1 MADQTQRQYFER
13 RKAAMIQERHSF
25 ISHWKELSQFV
36 QPRRGRFLV
45 DDVNKGDRR
54 YQSII
59 NSKATQAHRIARSG
73 LLAGFM
79 SPARPWFQLATPDPD
94 LMDYQPV
101 KEWLYKTELVL
112 REIFNQSNFYQMV
125 PVLLGELILFATG
138 CMTHV
143 DDFDNVA
150 RFYTHT
156 AGSYMIAQDEKYQVN
171 TLCRE
176 FKWTCEQI
184 VRAFG
189 LAKVSPAIRQSY
201 DNGNYD
207 SWWPLV
213 HFIEPNNGQMD
224 SPLSKRKP
232 FRSVYYE
239 PGGTNSEDQLLSEM
253 GFNEFPAYCP
263 RWDVTGEDIYGT
275 DCPGMTALGDI
286 KGLQIEEKR
295 KAQAIDKLVNPPL
308 KGPATLRNSPI
319 SSLPGGVTLYD
330 GDGSKEGLAPIYQ
343 VAPQIGEL
351 RGDIQAVEQRIDTA
365 FYVDMFMA
373 ITNMAGI
380 QPKNEL
386 ELNQRNQERLL
397 QLGPVLERLH
407 TEFADRLI
415 DRTFNQA
422 VRANILPPAPKEIAG
437 QELKVNYISSLAM
450 AQRAVATGGIEHL
463 SAFVGSLSAAGFP
476 QVADKFDADQAV
488 DEMANA
494 IGTPP
499 SLVKSDEEVD
509 QARQQRAQQQQAMQA
524 MQAAQAG
531 AGAAKDLSQAK
542 VGGEPSVLTN
552 ILGASGGAPLPPAGG
567 GSQ

>member
-1 MADQTQRQYFER
+1 MADQTLRQYFER
-13 RKAAMIQERHSF
+13 RKSAMIQERSSF
-25 ISHWKELSQFV
+25 ISHWKELSQFI

-45 DDVNKGDRR
+45 DDVNKGDKR
-54 YQSII
+54 YSAII

-79 SPARPWFQLATPDPD
+79 SPARPWFQLTTPDPD
-94 LMDYQPV
+94 LMDYAPV
-101 KEWLYKTELVL
+101 KEWLYRVELIL

-125 PVLLGELILFATG
+125 PVMLGELLLFATG

-143 DDFDNVA
+143 DDFNTVA

-156 AGSYMIAQDEKYQVN
+156 AGSYLIAQDDKFQVN
-171 TLCRE
+171 TLVRE
-176 FKWTCEQI
+176 FKWTTAQCMQ
-184 VRAFG
+184 AFG
-189 LAKVSPAIRQSY
+189 QKCSQQIKNAY
-201 DNGNYD
+201 DKGNYD
-207 SWWPLV
+207 AWWPLV
-213 HFIEPNNGQMD
+213 HFVEQNPEATGGL
-224 SPLSKRKP
+224 LSKNKA

-239 PGGTNSEDQLLSEM
+239 PGASGSEDQVLSFA
-253 GFNEFPAYCP
+253 GFDEFPAYCP

-295 KAQAIDKLVNPPL
+295 KAQAIDKMTNPPL

-319 SSLPGGVTLYD
+319 NSLPGGVTLYD

-343 VAPQIGEL
+343 VNPQIGEL
-351 RGDIQAVEQRIDTA
+351 RIDIQAVEQRIDTA
-365 FYVDMFMA
+365 FYVDMFLA

-407 TEFADRLI
+407 TEFADQLI
-415 DRTFNQA
+415 DRTFNQCL
-422 VRANILPPAPKEIAG
+422 RAGILPPPPP
-437 QELKVNYISSLAM
+437 ELSGAALRVNYISTLAM

-463 SAFVGSLSAAGFP
+463 SAFVGSLAAAGFP

-488 DEMANA
+488 DEMAQA
-494 IGTPP
+494 IGVPP
-499 SLVKSDEEVD
+499 SLVVPDETVAEVR
-509 QARQQRAQQQQAMQA
+509 AQRAQQQQMAEAAAMA
-524 MQAAQAG
+524 ESMSSS
-531 AGAAKDLSQAK
+531 AKNLGQAK
-542 VGGEPSVLTN
+542 VGGEPTLLSN
-552 ILGASGGAPLPPAGG
+552 IIGGNLP
-567 GSQ
+567 S